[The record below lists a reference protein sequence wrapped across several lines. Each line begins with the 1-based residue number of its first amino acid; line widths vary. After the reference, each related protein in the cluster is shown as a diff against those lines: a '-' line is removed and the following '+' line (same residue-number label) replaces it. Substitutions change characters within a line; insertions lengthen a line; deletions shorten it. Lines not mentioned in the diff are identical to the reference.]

1 MMSWIGVTPV
11 VVILA
16 VPSSSS
22 TSSPHH
28 LMLMGRIVAAEMPI
42 VTSIH
47 CLPSRRQ
54 RRVSHGVHLRKRR
67 LIR

>member
-1 MMSWIGVTPV
+1 MMSWVRVAPV

-16 VPSSSS
+16 VSSASS
-22 TSSPHH
+22 ASSPHH
-28 LMLMGRIVAAEMPI
+28 LVLMGRIVAAEMPI

-47 CLPSRRQ
+47 CLPSRRH

-67 LIR
+67 LI